1 VVSVKDQVSN
11 TEFQMRFHENKL
23 QDFLFHDKGIKR
35 VFYSKE
41 LKVTICLDRDSN
53 QIKFYDKDMKLTTR
67 YLASKDK
74 HEGRN
79 PAILEAGYCEIYNRL
94 GLVHDDMTITIM
106 NIRPFL
112 NADSDFYL
120 NSVN

>member
-1 VVSVKDQVSN
+1 
-11 TEFQMRFHENKL
+11 
-23 QDFLFHDKGIKR
+23 
-35 VFYSKE
+35 
-41 LKVTICLDRDSN
+41 
-53 QIKFYDKDMKLTTR
+53 MKLMSR

-120 NSVN
+120 NPANEICQKTPKLMRSLYYLEMWGKWLVIADDDTPYKFDP